1 MWVFW
6 NHRYGPEDPMR
17 SQRPAP
23 PIEVTILRVADRFGG
38 TIDGALRQLGYPPPT
53 PRELRR
59 TTLMVID
66 AASAEA
72 LLQRSEAALKAETA
86 VEMTTDEGV
95 WFKQL
100 MRYGMGCPGCGG
112 LPGEHHAD
120 GCPNDP
126 GEPGPESE

>member
-1 MWVFW
+1 
-6 NHRYGPEDPMR
+6 MR
-17 SQRPAP
+17 KARPPAP
-23 PIEVTILRVADRFGG
+23 PEVTILRIADRFGG

-59 TTLMVID
+59 ITLMVVD

-72 LLQRSEAALKAETA
+72 LLAKSEAALKADKA
-86 VEMTTDEGV
+86 PEMTTEEGE
-95 WFKQL
+95 WFERL

-112 LPGEHHAD
+112 MPGEHHAD

-126 GEPGPESE
+126 GEPEPGGEGE